1 MFMGKAEIVKTLI
14 EAFEKGNFVY
24 ICGNGGSASMAQH
37 FAAEFMGKFEHT
49 RQALPAIA
57 LTTDTSF
64 LTAYANDYPD
74 GFERVFSRQLEALGR
89 KGDVLITLSTSG
101 RSPNCLLAIEEAKK
115 KGMIVIDF
123 PREHG
128 EHGEHGT
135 TALIQEDQLCLMHDV
150 ARSVELHFYENSK

>member
-1 MFMGKAEIVKTLI
+1 VFMGKTEIVRILI
-14 EAFEKGNFVY
+14 DAFERGNFVY

-37 FAAEFMGKFEHT
+37 FATEFMGKFEHT
-49 RQALPAIA
+49 RKALPAIA

-64 LTAYANDYPD
+64 LTAYSNDYPD

-101 RSPNCLLAIEEAKK
+101 KSKNCLLATQEAKK

-123 PREHG
+123 PR
-128 EHGEHGT
+128 EHGT

-150 ARSVELHFYENSK
+150 ARSVELHFYENNQ